1 VSIPC
6 KSERS
11 QLSHAEFEAIRTTHH
26 PAIHALDDKAL
37 HALKLRLR
45 EQRGKERT
53 LARHKQ
59 RETRGKAEPR
69 GKTFPGTADQ
79 PLKRKQIFAAALK
92 RVNKELERARK
103 RAARSAH
110 VAAAQSALALR
121 RSAQSMQH
129 PAAGDTS
136 RDGMQPR
143 PSTRRRAGV
152 PGSKIGSVSQAT
164 KVAQAV
170 RDSKS

>member
-1 VSIPC
+1 MSTAC

-11 QLSHAEFEAIRTTHH
+11 QLSHAEFEAIRATHH
-26 PAIHALDDKAL
+26 PAIYDLADKEL
-37 HALKLRLR
+37 QALKVRLR
-45 EQRGKERT
+45 EQRDKARA

-69 GKTFPGTADQ
+69 GKSFPGTAAQ

-103 RAARSAH
+103 LAARTEH
-110 VAAAQSALALR
+110 VEAARSALALR
-121 RSAQSMQH
+121 RSAKFAHH
-129 PAAGDTS
+129 PAGGDTP

-143 PSTRRRAGV
+143 RSVRGRTVV
-152 PGSKIGSVSQAT
+152 PGSKIGGISQAT

-170 RDSKS
+170 RDARR